1 MQLLKWID
9 KNQINQYMTEQ
20 QIQQLL
26 DTTRFTSCQEQDK
39 AKQMLSEAF
48 PAAKFHFYE
57 DWYNSALPKMEA
69 SKIWLILHQETELNK
84 LLERVSEASEMPIE
98 KIRSKSRK
106 VDVIAARVLFAKE
119 AQKKNYTHEDIGI
132 YINLS
137 RPTVTYLLGQNYRPH
152 KYFFN
157 YEKRL
162 RDMRE
167 S

>member
-1 MQLLKWID
+1 
-9 KNQINQYMTEQ
+9 MTEQ

-39 AKQMLSEAF
+39 VKQILSEAF
-48 PAAKFHFYE
+48 PRAKFSFYE
-57 DWYNSALPKMEA
+57 DWHTSSMPKMDA
-69 SKIWLILHQETELNK
+69 SAIWLILHQETELYK
-84 LLERVSEASEMPIE
+84 LLRKVAEASEMPVE
-98 KIRSKSRK
+98 KMRSKSRK

-119 AQKKNYTHEDIGI
+119 AQKKNYTHEDIGM

-162 RDMRE
+162 RDRGE

>member
-1 MQLLKWID
+1 
-9 KNQINQYMTEQ
+9 MTTQ

-48 PAAKFHFYE
+48 PDAKFHFYE
-57 DWYNSALPKMEA
+57 DWYSSALPKIEA
-69 SKIWLILHQETELNK
+69 SKIWLILHQETELYK
-84 LLERVSEASEMPIE
+84 LLEKVSEASEMSIE

-119 AQKKNYTHEDIGI
+119 AQKMGRRHEDIGM

-137 RPTVTYLLGQNYRPH
+137 RPDVTYLLGRNYQPH
-152 KYFFN
+152 EYYLQ
-157 YEKRL
+157 YEKQL
-162 RDMRE
+162 KNN
-167 S
+167 SSPTH

>member
-1 MQLLKWID
+1 
-9 KNQINQYMTEQ
+9 MTTQ

-48 PAAKFHFYE
+48 PDAKFHFYE
-57 DWYNSALPKMEA
+57 DWYSSALPKIEA
-69 SKIWLILHQETELNK
+69 SKIWLILHQETELYK
-84 LLERVSEASEMPIE
+84 LLEKVSEASGMPIE

-119 AQKKNYTHEDIGI
+119 AQKMGRRHEDIGM

-137 RPTVTYLLGQNYRPH
+137 RPDVTYLLGRNYQPH
-152 KYFFN
+152 EYYLQ
-157 YEKRL
+157 YEKRF
-162 RDMRE
+162 RNGR
-167 S
+167 

>member
-1 MQLLKWID
+1 
-9 KNQINQYMTEQ
+9 MTTQ

-48 PAAKFHFYE
+48 PDAKFHFYE
-57 DWYNSALPKMEA
+57 DWYSSALPKIEA
-69 SKIWLILHQETELNK
+69 SKIWLILHQETELYK
-84 LLERVSEASEMPIE
+84 LLEKVSEASEMPIE

-119 AQKKNYTHEDIGI
+119 AQKMGRRHEDIGM

-137 RPTVTYLLGQNYRPH
+137 RPTVTYLLGKNYQPH
-152 KYFFN
+152 KYYLQ
-157 YEKRL
+157 YEKQL
-162 RDMRE
+162 KNN
-167 S
+167 SSPTH

>member
-1 MQLLKWID
+1 
-9 KNQINQYMTEQ
+9 MTEQ

-26 DTTRFTSCQEQDK
+26 DTTRFTSCKEQDK

-48 PAAKFHFYE
+48 PRAKFSFYE
-57 DWYNSALPKMEA
+57 DWHTSSMPKMDA
-69 SKIWLILHQETELNK
+69 SAIWLILHQETELYK
-84 LLERVSEASEMPIE
+84 LLRKVAEASEMSIE

-119 AQKKNYTHEDIGI
+119 AQKKNYTHEDIGM